1 MSGRIANGGGVDPNP
16 AMPAARQVGFTLI
29 ELLVVIV
36 IISTVA
42 AMLIPSILRARASA
56 NRTVCLNNL
65 RQINLATHMYVEEQG
80 DSISPTN
87 AIYFSYKD
95 SLQPYLGRGKKTGAT
110 PDRLFQCPA
119 DDFDLD
125 GPLGRWY
132 TFNGFT
138 NVGGRSFYNQGWT
151 HYSSYSLNQ
160 SVRQGPGGSTNVS
173 GLVQRSFNY
182 VVAPHKT
189 VLVGEISGATGL
201 SAHDRKAPLQFTDPP
216 SMTSFV
222 DGHVDY
228 IKMFWNG
235 VPGSRGMPWFYEPP
249 SQYAYKWTSN

>member
-1 MSGRIANGGGVDPNP
+1 MSGRVPVDGGGNSF
-16 AMPAARQVGFTLI
+16 AAGDAPPESAFTLV

-36 IISTVA
+36 IITIVA
-42 AMLIPSILRARASA
+42 AMVIPSMIRARASA

-87 AIYFSYKD
+87 AIHFSYKN
-95 SLQPYLGRGKKTGAT
+95 SLQPYLGRSKSA
-110 PDRLFQCPA
+110 PPQDRLFACPA

-132 TFNGFT
+132 TFNGYT
-138 NVGGRSFYNQGWT
+138 NVGGKSFYKQGWT
-151 HYSSYSLNQ
+151 HFSSYSLNQ

-173 GLVQRSFNY
+173 GLAQRSFNY

-235 VPGSRGMPWFYEPP
+235 VSGSRGMPWFYEPP
-249 SQYAYKWTSN
+249 SEYAYKWTSN